1 MDRFYRQA
9 GCTESFQWE
18 DSNLQAL
25 PNTVTHHNKIFSV
38 QTHMKSCKPFVNLMN
53 CTADQDKPEWY
64 KELRSQQKKRL
75 MLLQICLQTI
85 SSADFSTPYTIQVCL
100 DQQYN
105 SSNLQ
110 RACNS
115 SYVFKPA
122 KLMKSS
128 NINIYGVPKLTN
140 GESRK
145 VESCLAMHYYITGT
159 SILPKN
165 ILVVPKLLPPF
176 LQYSTYSKSTQVA
189 PITMAYLYVKG
200 KVR

>member
-53 CTADQDKPEWY
+53 CTADQEKPEWY
-64 KELRSQQKKRL
+64 KELKSQRKKW
-75 MLLQICLQTI
+75 
-85 SSADFSTPYTIQVCL
+85 SASK
-100 DQQYN
+100 
-105 SSNLQ
+105 SGGASNV
-110 RACNS
+110 S
-115 SYVFKPA
+115 KPA

-128 NINIYGVPKLTN
+128 NIKIYGVPKLTN
-140 GESRK
+140 GETRK

-165 ILVVPKLLPPF
+165 FLVVPKLLPPF
-176 LQYSTYSKSTQVA
+176 LQYSTYSKSTQEIGRAHV
-189 PITMAYLYVKG
+189 
-200 KVR
+200 

>member
-53 CTADQDKPEWY
+53 CTADQEKPEWY
-64 KELRSQQKKRL
+64 KELKSQQKKW
-75 MLLQICLQTI
+75 
-85 SSADFSTPYTIQVCL
+85 SASK
-100 DQQYN
+100 
-105 SSNLQ
+105 SGGASNV
-110 RACNS
+110 S
-115 SYVFKPA
+115 KPA

-128 NINIYGVPKLTN
+128 NIKIYGVPKLTN
-140 GESRK
+140 GETRK

-159 SILPKN
+159 AFHRIEEEHLLEAFQICRNDIKSPNCKKLSNELMTSCYQKVKKGVDAIIKKN
-165 ILVVPKLLPPF
+165 WQLC
-176 LQYSTYSKSTQVA
+176 QYNN
-189 PITMAYLYVKG
+189 
-200 KVR
+200 